1 LAGGAFSWEP
11 KLEEEKHHFGVP
23 FLIGLVLVAIL
34 IGALYLT
41 MRNSPQQQPEVQR
54 PLAFGPAEQAYV
66 PQIKLANLGLSAYEN
81 MFHQK
86 VTYLNGDLTNGGTRT
101 IQAADVTV
109 EFHDATGK
117 VVLRETRR
125 VIGDTIRPLQS
136 GETESMQIGFED
148 IPPTWN
154 GQFPTVRITGLQL
167 Q

>member
-1 LAGGAFSWEP
+1 
-11 KLEEEKHHFGVP
+11 LEEEKHHFGLP

-34 IGALYLT
+34 VVAFYLA
-41 MRNSPQQQPEVQR
+41 MRNSPQQQPEVQH

-66 PQIKLANLGLSAYEN
+66 AQIKFENLGLSAYEN

-86 VTYLNGDLTNGGTRT
+86 VTYLNGDITNGGTRT
-101 IQAADVTV
+101 IRAADVTV

-117 VVLRETRR
+117 VVLHETRR
-125 VIGDTIRPLQS
+125 VIGGNIRPLES
-136 GETESMQIGFED
+136 GETESLQIGFED

-154 GQFPTVRITGLQL
+154 GQFPTVRITGLDL